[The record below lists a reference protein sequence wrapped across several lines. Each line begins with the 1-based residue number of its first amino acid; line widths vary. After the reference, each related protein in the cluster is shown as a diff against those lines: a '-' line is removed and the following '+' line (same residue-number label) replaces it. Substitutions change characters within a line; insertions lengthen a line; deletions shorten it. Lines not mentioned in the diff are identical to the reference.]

1 MRLRQPR
8 ILPVTEADWTDDSR
22 PVLAANSARGPVLNV
37 FATIARHPKLLKRW
51 VVFANHV
58 LNGSTLPARERE
70 LVILRTGFLCRSGYE
85 WAQHAAIG
93 RAAGLTDAEIERLT
107 VGSTADGWSDGDRAL
122 LQATE
127 QLVTDHFVDDPTW
140 TALADHVE
148 PATADGS
155 GLRSRAIHAGVDG
168 AEHLRRPARGLHRT
182 LPRRPVR
189 RRALPASALIRLL
202 LTAPCLG
209 AQWSTACKP

>member
-8 ILPVTEADWTDDSR
+8 VLPVTEADWTDDSR

-85 WAQHAAIG
+85 WAQHATIG
-93 RAAGLTDAEIERLT
+93 RHAGLTDEEIVRIT
-107 VGSTADGWSDGDRAL
+107 HGPTADGWSNSDRVL

-127 QLVTDHFVDDPTW
+127 QLVADHFISDSTW
-140 TALADHVE
+140 AALATVWSEQQLMDLVFAVGQYTLVSMALNSFGVQLE
-148 PATADGS
+148 DTTERFPADQF
-155 GLRSRAIHAGVDG
+155 VDG
-168 AEHLRRPARGLHRT
+168 LF
-182 LPRRPVR
+182 PREM
-189 RRALPASALIRLL
+189 
-202 LTAPCLG
+202 
-209 AQWSTACKP
+209 

>member
-8 ILPVTEADWTDDSR
+8 IQPVTEAEWTDDSR

-58 LNGSTLPARERE
+58 LNGSTLPPRERE

-85 WAQHAAIG
+85 WAQHASIG

-107 VGSTADGWSDGDRAL
+107 LGSTDDGWGSGDQAL
-122 LQATE
+122 LRATE
-127 QLVTDHFVDDPTW
+127 QLVADHFIDDTTW
-140 TALADHVE
+140 AELSATWSEQQMMDLVFAVGQYTLVSMALNSFGVQLEDTTQRFPADQF
-148 PATADGS
+148 
-155 GLRSRAIHAGVDG
+155 VDG
-168 AEHLRRPARGLHRT
+168 LF
-182 LPRRPVR
+182 PRR
-189 RRALPASALIRLL
+189 
-202 LTAPCLG
+202 
-209 AQWSTACKP
+209 

>member
-1 MRLRQPR
+1 MRIMRLRQPR
-8 ILPVTEADWTDDSR
+8 IQPVTEAEWTDDSR

-93 RAAGLTDAEIERLT
+93 RAAGLTDDELERLT
-107 VGSTADGWSDGDRAL
+107 AGSTADGWSDGDRLL

-127 QLVTDHFVDDPTW
+127 QLVTDHFVNDPTW
-140 TALADHVE
+140 SALARTWNEHQLMDLVFAVGQYTLVSMALNSFGVQLE
-148 PATADGS
+148 DSTERFPADQF
-155 GLRSRAIHAGVDG
+155 VDG
-168 AEHLRRPARGLHRT
+168 LF
-182 LPRRPVR
+182 PR
-189 RRALPASALIRLL
+189 
-202 LTAPCLG
+202 
-209 AQWSTACKP
+209 QM

>member
-8 ILPVTEADWTDDSR
+8 IQPVTEAEWTDDSR
-22 PVLAANSARGPVLNV
+22 PVLAANSARGPVLHV

-93 RAAGLTDAEIERLT
+93 RAAGLTDDELVRLT
-107 VGSTADGWSDGDRAL
+107 VGSATEGWSDGDRL
-122 LQATE
+122 LLEATE
-127 QLVTDHFVDDPTW
+127 QLVTDHFVSDPTW
-140 TALADHVE
+140 SALARTWNEHQLMDLVFAVGQYTLVSMALNSFGVQLE
-148 PATADGS
+148 DSTERFPADQF
-155 GLRSRAIHAGVDG
+155 VDG
-168 AEHLRRPARGLHRT
+168 LF
-182 LPRRPVR
+182 PR
-189 RRALPASALIRLL
+189 
-202 LTAPCLG
+202 
-209 AQWSTACKP
+209 QM

>member
-8 ILPVTEADWTDDSR
+8 IQPVTEAEWTDDSR
-22 PVLAANSARGPVLNV
+22 PVLAANSARGPVLHV

-93 RAAGLTDAEIERLT
+93 RAAGLTDDELVRLT
-107 VGSTADGWSDGDRAL
+107 VGSATEGWSDGDRLL

-127 QLVTDHFVDDPTW
+127 QLVTDHFVNDPTW
-140 TALADHVE
+140 SALARTWNEHQLMDLVFAVGQYTLVSMALNSFGVQLE
-148 PATADGS
+148 DSTERFPADQF
-155 GLRSRAIHAGVDG
+155 VDG
-168 AEHLRRPARGLHRT
+168 LF
-182 LPRRPVR
+182 PR
-189 RRALPASALIRLL
+189 
-202 LTAPCLG
+202 
-209 AQWSTACKP
+209 QM

>member
-8 ILPVTEADWTDDSR
+8 IQPVTEAEWTDDSR
-22 PVLAANSARGPVLNV
+22 PVLAANSARGPVLHV

-93 RAAGLTDAEIERLT
+93 RAAGLTDDELVRLT
-107 VGSTADGWSDGDRAL
+107 VGSATEGWSDGDRLL

-127 QLVTDHFVDDPTW
+127 QLVTDHFVSDPTW
-140 TALADHVE
+140 SALARTWNEHQLMDLVFAVGQYTLVSMALNSFGVQLE
-148 PATADGS
+148 DTTERFPADQFVGGLFPRS
-155 GLRSRAIHAGVDG
+155 GH
-168 AEHLRRPARGLHRT
+168 
-182 LPRRPVR
+182 
-189 RRALPASALIRLL
+189 
-202 LTAPCLG
+202 
-209 AQWSTACKP
+209 

>member
-1 MRLRQPR
+1 MRIRQPR

-70 LVILRTGFLCRSGYE
+70 LVILRTGFVCRSGYE

-93 RAAGLTDAEIERLT
+93 RLAGLTDFEIARIVEGPDAPGWT
-107 VGSTADGWSDGDRAL
+107 TADQLLLRA
-122 LQATE
+122 TDE
-127 QLVTDHFVDDPTW
+127 LVTDHFISETTWSALAQQWSEQQLMDLVFAVGQYTLVSMALNSFGVQLEETTGRFPAEQFVDD
-140 TALADHVE
+140 LF
-148 PATADGS
+148 PA
-155 GLRSRAIHAGVDG
+155 
-168 AEHLRRPARGLHRT
+168 P
-182 LPRRPVR
+182 
-189 RRALPASALIRLL
+189 
-202 LTAPCLG
+202 
-209 AQWSTACKP
+209 

>member
-22 PVLAANSARGPVLNV
+22 PVLAATAARGPVLNV

-85 WAQHAAIG
+85 WAQHATIG
-93 RAAGLTDAEIERLT
+93 RHAGLTDEEIVRIT
-107 VGSTADGWSDGDRAL
+107 HGPTADGWSDKDRAL

-127 QLVTDHFVDDPTW
+127 QLVADHFISDSTWASLATVWSEQQLMDLVFAVGQYTLVSMALNTFGVQLEDPTERFP
-140 TALADHVE
+140 ADQF
-148 PATADGS
+148 
-155 GLRSRAIHAGVDG
+155 VDG
-168 AEHLRRPARGLHRT
+168 LF
-182 LPRRPVR
+182 PR
-189 RRALPASALIRLL
+189 
-202 LTAPCLG
+202 
-209 AQWSTACKP
+209 QM

>member
-8 ILPVTEADWTDDSR
+8 ILPVTEAEWTDDSR
-22 PVLAANSARGPVLNV
+22 PTLAANAARGPVLNV

-93 RAAGLTDAEIERLT
+93 RLAGLADQEIVRLT
-107 VGSTADGWSDGDRAL
+107 VGSTADEWSDRDRTL

-127 QLVTDHFVDDPTW
+127 QLVADHFISDTTW
-140 TALADHVE
+140 AALATVWSEQQLMDLVFAVGQYTLVSMALNTFGVQLE
-148 PATADGS
+148 GSTQRFPADQF
-155 GLRSRAIHAGVDG
+155 VDG
-168 AEHLRRPARGLHRT
+168 LF
-182 LPRRPVR
+182 PRE
-189 RRALPASALIRLL
+189 
-202 LTAPCLG
+202 G
-209 AQWSTACKP
+209 